1 MNQKKDRK
9 MKQIMKI
16 LIGAAWIDG
25 IIQAEERKYLQRMA
39 QTHNLAEDPE
49 IKPLLSELK
58 PVKPTECYQW
68 LKEYLGDNPTKQDY
82 YDLLETVSALIYSD
96 GDVDIRE
103 VKLLEQLQHL
113 EPTKDSHQL
122 GLEKVL
128 KVIQKLYRQAVH
140 QQI

>member
-1 MNQKKDRK
+1 MNKKKERK
-9 MKQIMKI
+9 MKQTMKI

-25 IIQAEERKYLQRMA
+25 IIQPEERKYLQRMA

-49 IKPLLSELK
+49 IKILLSELK

-68 LKEYLGDNPTKQDY
+68 LQEYLGDNPTKQDY
-82 YDLLETVSALIYSD
+82 YDLLETMSALIYSD

-103 VKLLEQLQHL
+103 VKLLEQLQNL
-113 EPTKDSHQL
+113 EPTKSDRQA
-122 GLEKVL
+122 GFDKVL